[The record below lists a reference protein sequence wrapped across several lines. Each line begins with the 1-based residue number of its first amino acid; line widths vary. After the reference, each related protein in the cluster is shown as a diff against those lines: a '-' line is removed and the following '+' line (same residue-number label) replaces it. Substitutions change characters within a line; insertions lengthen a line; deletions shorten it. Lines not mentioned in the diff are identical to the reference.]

1 MTRIVLH
8 ENESLD
14 DAMRRFKRSVSR
26 AGTLD
31 EVRKREFYV
40 KPGVKRRLKSEEARK
55 NARKNRKH

>member
-26 AGTLD
+26 AGTLA

-40 KPGVKRRLKSEEARK
+40 KPGVKRRLKSKEARK